1 MASSP
6 AISVIIPVFNTED
19 YLEDALGS
27 ICNQT
32 VRDLQIIVVDDGST
46 DSSPVIL
53 RQFAAK
59 DSRIEI
65 ITQCNQGQGAARN
78 RGLEKARGEYVY
90 FMDSDDLL
98 EPTCLED
105 CLRLCSTAGFDYVT
119 FDASSF
125 DENGDANNRFDYN
138 RKGIIQDGCVWD
150 SKDLLKDSLNNKGFR
165 GSVCL
170 FLIRRSL
177 ITDNNITFPEGII
190 HEDNIVVFQLMLF
203 ADKCQY
209 IAKPYFK
216 RRVRSGSTMTN
227 SFSKRNIDGYLRVAQ
242 MAKQMEQSFPQWK
255 ELIELYLHKNLDS
268 VIWLAHSLKPAE
280 KAETLKLFFKHRL
293 VKYAS
298 LRNWCVFFVKKD

>member
-19 YLEDALGS
+19 YLKDALGS

-46 DSSPVIL
+46 DSSPQIL
-53 RQFAAK
+53 RQIADK

-65 ITQCNQGQGAARN
+65 ITQPNQGQGAARN

-105 CLRLCSTAGFDYVT
+105 CLRLCSATGLDYVT

-125 DENGDANNRFDYN
+125 DENGP
-138 RKGIIQDGCVWD
+138 ITDGFNYDRSRLICSDRVWD
-150 SKDLLKDSLNNKGFR
+150 SKKLLKFSLDNNSFR
-165 GSVCL
+165 ASPVL
-170 FLIRRSL
+170 FLTRRKL
-177 ITDNNITFPEGII
+177 LTDNEIRFPEGII
-190 HEDNIVVFQLMLF
+190 HEDNAFVLKLMLC
-203 ADKCQY
+203 AGKSQY
-209 IAKPYFK
+209 IPEAYFK
-216 RRVRSGSTMTN
+216 RRVRSGSTMTTC
-227 SFSKRNIDGYLRVAQ
+227 FSLKNIKAYTRIADTV
-242 MAKQMEQSFPQWK
+242 KNWEQSQPQWT
-255 ELIELYLHKNLDS
+255 ELIELYLHKTLNS
-268 VIWLAHSLKPAE
+268 VVWLAHRLKPAE
-280 KAETLKLFFKHRL
+280 KAETLKLFSKHRL

-298 LRNWCVFFVKKD
+298 LRNWCVFIFKK

>member
-1 MASSP
+1 MFTSVHDSLEQLSHLLAGTRCPGLKLFEEVHHNTVFSLNIYSKKENVQFES
-6 AISVIIPVFNTED
+6 ISN
-19 YLEDALGS
+19 L
-27 ICNQT
+27 
-32 VRDLQIIVVDDGST
+32 
-46 DSSPVIL
+46 
-53 RQFAAK
+53 FAA
-59 DSRIEI
+59 
-65 ITQCNQGQGAARN
+65 
-78 RGLEKARGEYVY
+78 
-90 FMDSDDLL
+90 
-98 EPTCLED
+98 
-105 CLRLCSTAGFDYVT
+105 STI
-119 FDASSF
+119 
-125 DENGDANNRFDYN
+125 DECYNN
-138 RKGIIQDGCVWD
+138 RKGIIQDGCAWN

-242 MAKQMEQSFPQWK
+242 MAKQMEKSFPQWN

-268 VIWLAHSLKPAE
+268 VIWLAHRLKPAE

>member
-46 DSSPVIL
+46 DSSPQIL
-53 RQFAAK
+53 RQIADK

-65 ITQCNQGQGAARN
+65 ITQRNQGQGAARN

-105 CLRLCSTAGFDYVT
+105 CMRLCSTAGLDYVT

-125 DENGDANNRFDYN
+125 DENGPIEDRFNYD
-138 RKGIIQDGCVWD
+138 RSRLIC
-150 SKDLLKDSLNNKGFR
+150 KDRIWNSTELLKFSLNNNSFR
-165 GSVCL
+165 ASPVL
-170 FLIRRSL
+170 FLSRRKL
-177 ITDNNITFPEGII
+177 LADNHILYPEGII
-190 HEDNIVVFQLMLF
+190 HEDNAFVLKIMLC
-203 ADKCQY
+203 AGKCQY
-209 IAKPYFK
+209 IPVAYFK
-216 RRVRSGSTMTN
+216 RRVRSGSTMTASYSIKNIN
-227 SFSKRNIDGYLRVAQ
+227 SYIRITETVKAW
-242 MAKQMEQSFPQWK
+242 EQTQPQWK
-255 ELIELYLHKNLDS
+255 ELIELYLHKTLNS
-268 VIWLAHSLKPAE
+268 VVWLAHSLKPAE
-280 KAETLKLFFKHRL
+280 KASTLKLFFKHRL

-298 LRNWCVFFVKKD
+298 LRNWCVFFFKK